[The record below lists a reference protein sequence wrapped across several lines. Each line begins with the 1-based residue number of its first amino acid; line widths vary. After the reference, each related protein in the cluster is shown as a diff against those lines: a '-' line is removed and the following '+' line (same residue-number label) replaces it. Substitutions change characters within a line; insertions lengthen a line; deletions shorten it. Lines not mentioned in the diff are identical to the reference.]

1 MLLMSEANQ
10 ENSPEMKQLFLEL
23 MKSTKKAAIEKIID
37 LLVKKYDG
45 TWRLVG
51 DRPNFATIQ
60 SASNPISSIVERT
73 TNAIDA
79 QLEADALV
87 SPKLTENCK
96 SPRLFVEKR
105 YGIPGGYLTSL
116 EDRKGKKEHL
126 VEEAGICMI
135 LRDGD
140 TDETPT
146 IEVADKGIGV
156 TRSEI
161 PQTILSLNRDNKI
174 NKWYVMGRYGQGGS
188 TTLRFAEY
196 TVIITRRRLPSREL
210 DRQISFTIVKYRESA
225 EGEKDGQYVYLV
237 RKSDNLPFSVSG
249 IDNSFGGGTIVRHVD
264 YDFAKRYLLL
274 DIYGYVETYLFDP
287 VLPFWL
293 VEDRSWVSNP
303 GDRRRMFGARD
314 RLGRTDLVGEKDELV
329 ANLNHGDLATL
340 VIRYWLFGRGTQ
352 NKEKSTFIDPDEP
365 IVITYLGQTHAKLPR
380 RILSYDCQLPNLYK
394 DLAVQVE
401 CDGLTD
407 KGRRTI
413 FTSTREHITEQ
424 GRRLIIDSLVNT
436 LSEELSD
443 LDQKRQLEFLSEEV
457 TKAKADIRRK
467 LAEMINRIKPGTF
480 KVSTGGSGTAY
491 IRMKKRARKRIRRNK
506 PPLET
511 KGFPTYIKIANKQDP
526 LKFSKVW
533 IGTWIEVQSDAPDDF
548 LSKFGATLEL
558 SKETQKFCRER
569 FKHKDFKG
577 GRLFIKAGLIGDP
590 SVGTTFPFGL
600 KMRASGGTQNYEFED
615 TRKAEIV
622 KPPPGGGEKKVPLD
636 APEIVW
642 VAPGDAFWNEE
653 EWTEDNVAEVRE
665 KDSVV
670 IYVSLGNKYLT
681 GMLTG
686 SNYTSTKQEILKN
699 KYLLNIAFYAYL
711 QNKGLKELEKG
722 EGTSSAQTQNIPDNF
737 LEKIRHESLE
747 WAAKS
752 ILAAITS
759 EQAFSKT
766 EAQTDEV
773 EAD

>member
-1 MLLMSEANQ
+1 MSQMNQ
-10 ENSPEMKQLFLEL
+10 ENASELKQLFLEL
-23 MKSTKKAAIEKIID
+23 MKATKRTEIKRIIEILIRKH
-37 LLVKKYDG
+37 DG
-45 TWRLVG
+45 AWRVVG
-51 DRPNFATIQ
+51 DRANFATIH
-60 SASNPISSIVERT
+60 SASNPVSSIVERT

-79 QLEADALV
+79 QLESDALN
-87 SPKLTENCK
+87 SPNMTQNCK
-96 SPRLFVEKR
+96 SPRSFVEKV

-116 EDRKGKKEHL
+116 DEKKGKKEHL
-126 VEEAGICMI
+126 VEEAGICMT
-135 LRDGD
+135 LQDGD
-140 TDETPT
+140 TEETPT
-146 IEVADKGIGV
+146 IEIADKGIGV
-156 TRSEI
+156 AENEF
-161 PQTILSLNRDNKI
+161 PNTILSLNRDNKI

-188 TTLRFAEY
+188 TTFRFSEY
-196 TVIITRRRLPSREL
+196 TLLFSRRRRSLNEL
-210 DRQISFTIVKYRESA
+210 DSQISFSAVKYREST

-237 RKSDNLPFSVSG
+237 KKSDNLPFSISVDG
-249 IDNSFGGGTIVRHVD
+249 VDFDGGTIVRHVN
-264 YDFAKRYLLL
+264 YNVARKYLLL
-274 DIYGYVETYLFDP
+274 DVYGYVETYLFDP

-293 VEDRSWVSNP
+293 REERTWVSNP

-314 RLGRTDLVGEKDELV
+314 RLGRTDLVGDKDELV
-329 ANLNHGDLATL
+329 ANLDHDELGTI
-340 VIRYWLFGRGTQ
+340 VIRYWVFNRGTQ

-394 DLAVQVE
+394 DLVVQVE

-413 FTSTREHITEQ
+413 FTSTREHITDQ
-424 GRRLIIDSLVNT
+424 GRKLIIDSLVNT

-443 LDQKRQLEFLSEEV
+443 LDQKRQLELLSEGV

-467 LAEMINRIKPGTF
+467 LAEMINRIRPGTF
-480 KVSTGGSGTAY
+480 SVPTGGGGTAY
-491 IRMKKRARKRIRRNK
+491 IRMKKRKRRRTRRSR

-511 KGFPTYIKIANKQDP
+511 KEFPTYMKIANKIDP

-533 IGTWIEVQSDAPDDF
+533 VGTWIEVQSDAPDGF
-548 LSKFGATLEL
+548 LSKFSATLAL
-558 SKETQKFCRER
+558 SEDTQKFCRER

-577 GRLFIKAGLIGDP
+577 GRLFMKVGLIGDP
-590 SVGTTFPFGL
+590 SEGTAFRFTL
-600 KMRASGGTQNYEFED
+600 RMRASDGTRNDEFTD
-615 TRKAEIV
+615 TRNAIIV

-636 APEIVW
+636 APEILEVL
-642 VAPGDAFWNEE
+642 PGDPFWKEE
-653 EWTEDNVAEVRE
+653 EWTPENVAEVRE

-681 GMLTG
+681 GTLTG

-711 QNKGLKELEKG
+711 QNKGLKELGKNG
-722 EGTSSAQTQNIPDNF
+722 ETSSTQTQGVSEE
-737 LEKIRHESLE
+737 LLGKIRQESLE
-747 WAAKS
+747 WAAKA

-759 EQAFSKT
+759 EQAFSKD

-773 EAD
+773 GAE